1 MNMKKTVLALF
12 AAMIVS
18 PVVAVHAAA
27 TGGAACPGVACGPGQ
42 QQGQGQA
49 QAQSQSQTQGQA
61 QGQAQ
66 SLTSSNSNANSN
78 NVDVTAQGGQGG
90 RGGSSS
96 SSSYNNLDL
105 SFHNEDRREFAT
117 PGIYLYPQVVTTKDV
132 DHGHYYMGAEKLIY
146 YSLTMTRQQARDI
159 IAESGGKVEVY
170 ATPSPRY
177 AATDCVTLI
186 ARRVNIDAMLTM
198 GLQELDNQATAFAKK
213 GDAYMRSLLAH
224 IAIAAMDAGV
234 NLVDLKGDGTE
245 SWLESWAW
253 GIGISYTYAH
263 ISGDQKSSGTGG
275 GGTGYSKAHAK
286 EYKAAY
292 LQASFLLVPGKSCQD
307 MQDLAVAMRKSVV
320 LEQQALLPPQYQPIP
335 AQPTRKGAVGNPQAT
350 HKVQ

>member
-1 MNMKKTVLALF
+1 MKKTILAF
-12 AAMIVS
+12 ATAAAMIIS
-18 PVVAVHAAA
+18 PVVTYAAA

-49 QAQSQSQTQGQA
+49 QAQSQSQTQGQN
-61 QGQAQ
+61 Q
-66 SLTSSNSNANSN
+66 SLTN
-78 NVDVTAQGGQGG
+78 N
-90 RGGSSS
+90 SS

-105 SFHNEDRREFAT
+105 SLYSEDRREFAA
-117 PGIYLYPQVVTTKDV
+117 PGMYFYPQTVTTADI

-198 GLQELDNQATAFAKK
+198 GLQELDNQATAFAKN
-213 GDAYMRSLLAH
+213 GDAYMRLLLAH
-224 IAIAAMDAGV
+224 IALAAMDAGA

-307 MQDLAVAMRKSVV
+307 MQALAVAMRKSVV
-320 LEQQALLPPQYQPIP
+320 LEQQALLPQYPQYQPIP
-335 AQPTRKGAVGNPQAT
+335 AQPTRKRAVGNPQAT
-350 HKVQ
+350 TVR